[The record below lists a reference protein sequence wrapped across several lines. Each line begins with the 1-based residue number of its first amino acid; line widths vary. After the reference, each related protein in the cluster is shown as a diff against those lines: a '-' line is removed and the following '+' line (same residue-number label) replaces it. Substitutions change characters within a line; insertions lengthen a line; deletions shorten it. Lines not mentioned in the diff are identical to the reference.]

1 MFARRF
7 RDLHPYVPGEQPTD
21 REYIKLNANENPYP
35 PAPAVREALDSFDIA
50 LFRRYPDPDAHA
62 LRRGIAAMLG
72 NGISEEMIIAGN
84 GSDEILSFVFYA
96 FFDSDAPLLFPAH
109 TYSFYPV
116 YAGYYSIP
124 FERIPLEKDFSI
136 NLDSYLERP
145 SSGVI
150 FANPNAPTGRYL
162 SPAEIRRFLER
173 YPADR
178 VVVVDEA
185 YIDFGGESVVSLI
198 REFRNLVVIRTY
210 SKSFCFAGA
219 RLGFAVADPEL
230 IQALFTTKNSFNHF
244 PVDALTQKIG
254 LAACENWPYYKA
266 INSELAQTRDWFSG
280 ELRALGWEV
289 VPSLANFVFV
299 RKPGFTGDEVYRAI
313 KAGGVLVRYFDH
325 PGIEEFVRISI
336 GTPDQMRTLLAIME
350 GITRI

>member
-21 REYIKLNANENPYP
+21 RDYIKLNANENPYP
-35 PAPAVREALDSFDIA
+35 PSPAVRTALDSFDVA
-50 LFRRYPDPDAHA
+50 LLRRYPDPDAVA

-72 NGISEEMIIAGN
+72 NGVTDDMIIAGN

-96 FFDSDAPLLFPAH
+96 FFDSDASLLFPSH

-116 YAGYYSIP
+116 YAGYYNIP
-124 FERIPLEKDFSI
+124 FERIPLADDFSI
-136 NLDSYLERP
+136 QLDRYLDRP

-162 SPAEIRRFLER
+162 PPDEIRRFLER
-173 YPADR
+173 YPSDR

-185 YIDFGGESVVSLI
+185 YIDFGGESVIPMIS
-198 REFRNLVVIRTY
+198 EFPNLVVIRTF

-219 RLGFAVADPEL
+219 RLGFAVGNPEL
-230 IQALFTTKNSFNHF
+230 VQALFTTKNSFNHF

-254 LAACENWPYYKA
+254 LAACENWSYYKS
-266 INSELAQTRDWFSG
+266 INREIAETRDWFSG
-280 ELRALGWEV
+280 ELHKRGWDV
-289 VPSLANFVFV
+289 IPSLANFVFV
-299 RKPGFTGDEVYRAI
+299 GKSGFSGEQIYRAI
-313 KAGGVLVRYFDH
+313 KAEGILVRLFNH
-325 PGIEEFVRISI
+325 PGIERYVRITI
-336 GTPDQMRTLLAIME
+336 GTPDQMRILLAVME
-350 GITRI
+350 GLAES